1 MKNYNLFKGYVTKT
15 AFDADSQKFEE
26 RRIEQE
32 NYDDSP
38 FKIQE
43 APLALAF
50 MVVGLQ
56 RSAKQNRD
64 H

>member
-1 MKNYNLFKGYVTKT
+1 MKGFNIFKNYTTKT
-15 AFDADSQKFEE
+15 VFNPDTQSFEE

-32 NYDDSP
+32 NFDDSLHVIP
-38 FKIQE
+38 E

-56 RSAKQNRD
+56 RPAKLNLPK
-64 H
+64 